1 MKEIKL
7 YKSPIK
13 SLRLLFLSSLFFI
26 PSLYFILIEK
36 SPNSAF
42 FSALGFFGIGFSLS
56 LFNILD
62 RRVQIIINEIGIW
75 DRSLNEEIIKWEFI
89 EKAYA
94 IEIHKQIFVPLKTN
108 KNFKPR
114 KKLYKWASFLNK
126 ISGGQKVN
134 LNFSY
139 IKIDIHKVV
148 DFINIMKSENIT
160 ERKKLIKSYLLSF
173 KS

>member
-13 SLRLLFLSSLFFI
+13 SLRLFFLSSIFVI
-26 PSLYFILIEK
+26 PSLYFILTEK
-36 SPNSAF
+36 NFKSSYLLV
-42 FSALGFFGIGFSLS
+42 LGFFGIGFLLS
-56 LFNILD
+56 LFNIID

-75 DRSLNEEIIKWEFI
+75 DRSTNEEIIKWEFI
-89 EKAYA
+89 EKAYT
-94 IEIHKQIFVPLKTN
+94 IEIHKQIFVPLKMN

-114 KKLYKWASFLNK
+114 KNLYKWASFLNK

-139 IKIDIHKVV
+139 IKIDTHKVV
-148 DFINIMKSENIT
+148 DFINVMESESIT
-160 ERKKLIKSYLLSF
+160 ERKKLIESYLSEL
-173 KS
+173 K